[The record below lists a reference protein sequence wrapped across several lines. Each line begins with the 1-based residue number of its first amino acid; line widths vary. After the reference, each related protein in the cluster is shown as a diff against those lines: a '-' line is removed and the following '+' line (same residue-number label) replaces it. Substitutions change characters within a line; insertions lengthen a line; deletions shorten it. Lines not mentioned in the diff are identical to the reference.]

1 MAEEKTFRVGVI
13 GCGAGMFHLRGYSQ
27 DPRVKIVALAGLD
40 TDRCER
46 LAKQYDVPRIYTD
59 YQDLLSDHDIDAVSV
74 VVPNNLHWPVTK
86 AALEAGKHVLVEKP
100 LAGTVAD
107 GERMVAAAKEHGKL
121 LGIAF
126 QRRWRHD
133 VQIVRDQIASGAMG
147 DVYYAKAFWM
157 RRSGIPGWG
166 SWFTNK
172 EAAGGGPLI
181 DLGVHVLDMA
191 LYMLGN
197 PKITSVAAATYDKI
211 GSQGKGNLHRALGPS
226 TGGSNSYEVE
236 DLATAFLR
244 FENGSTLLLEAA
256 WAAYTEM
263 TDEFGVQVYGSNGG
277 AKIHSKDY
285 ADIGTLQLFGDVG
298 DTAIDST
305 PRLQSRDGHAQI
317 CANFVDAILNGA
329 PLSPDGQEGLDRVRI
344 IEAVYRSAELGREI
358 AVDEVTAGI
367 ETPAD

>member
-1 MAEEKTFRVGVI
+1 MAEAKTIRVGVI

-74 VVPNNLHWPVTK
+74 VVPNNLHWPVTRD
-86 AALEAGKHVLVEKP
+86 AFEAGKHVLVEKP

-107 GERMVAAAKEHGKL
+107 GERMVAAAKEHGKR

-133 VQIVRDQIASGAMG
+133 VQIVRDQIASGVMG

-157 RRSGIPGWG
+157 RRTGIPGWG

-172 EAAGGGPLI
+172 QAAGGGPLI

-197 PKITSVAAATYDKI
+197 PTITSVSAATYDKI
-211 GSQGKGNLHRALGPS
+211 GSQGKGNLPSAMGPR

-244 FENGSTLLLEAA
+244 FGNGGTLLLEAA

-285 ADIGTLQLFGDVG
+285 ADIGTLQLFSDIG
-298 DTAIDST
+298 DTAVDST

-317 CANFVDAILNGA
+317 CSNFIDAILDGA
-329 PLSPDGQEGLDRVRI
+329 PLSPDGQEGLDRVRV
-344 IEAVYRSAELGREI
+344 IEAIYRSAELGREV
-358 AVDEVTAGI
+358 AI
-367 ETPAD
+367 EDAEAAAQPADG